1 MKIVVGITGASGLV
15 YADRLLRF
23 LASTEH
29 EVEVVAS
36 EMARRVNESERGIDF
51 DALEFAMHEDD
62 DFSAPFVS
70 GSARY
75 ESMAVV
81 PCSMGTLGK
90 IANGLADTVITRAAD
105 VFLKERRRLVLVPRE
120 SPYNLIHVRNMEQAM
135 LAGARVVPASPSFY
149 SRPSTIQGL
158 VDTVVARVL
167 DNMGISNDLS
177 PRWGNGRKT
186 RT

>member
-1 MKIVVGITGASGLV
+1 MRIVIGITGASGLV
-15 YADRLLRF
+15 YADRLLKF

-29 EVEVVAS
+29 DVEVVVS
-36 EMARRVNESERGIDF
+36 DMARKVNESECGIDF
-51 DALEFAMHEDD
+51 DAVKFRVSGDD

-70 GSARY
+70 GSSLY
-75 ESMAVV
+75 DVMAVV
-81 PCSMGTLGK
+81 PCSMSALAK

-120 SPYNLIHVRNMEQAM
+120 SPYNLAHVRNMEQAL

-149 SRPSTIQGL
+149 SKPSTVQDL

-167 DNMGISNDLS
+167 DNMGIRNDLT
-177 PRWGNGRKT
+177 PRWGEG
-186 RT
+186 